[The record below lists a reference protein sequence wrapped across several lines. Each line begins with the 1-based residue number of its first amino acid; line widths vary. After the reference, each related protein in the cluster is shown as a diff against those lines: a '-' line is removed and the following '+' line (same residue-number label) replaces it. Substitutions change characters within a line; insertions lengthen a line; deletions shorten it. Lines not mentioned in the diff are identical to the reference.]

1 MIVDRIWE
9 GPDSRERRH
18 QNAMKKQLRFAALV
32 AGVAIIAAACS
43 DGGASTAPSTA
54 PESTAPSTAPESMA
68 PESQAPAGLAGE
80 VTLWHSYSSGAGT
93 ELQAL
98 NQVLDAVKAANPDLV
113 VNVLE
118 VPFSDIYNKWNTD
131 VATGAGPTMFIAPND
146 SLGFQAREG
155 VIADLDALLADK
167 LGDIVD
173 VAVSGSQVDGKLYMV
188 PESLKAVAA
197 IYDSAKIATPP
208 ATTDELL
215 AGITDGSIKAGFFA
229 IGQAYHNFGWW
240 GAFGGQLM
248 DDSGK
253 CIADTTGVSDAY
265 AYVKSL
271 GDAGAQLYANYD
283 DMANAYKAGEI
294 DYIID
299 GPWAS
304 GGYKEAVPTTAIAP
318 MPAGPAGPAQ
328 PLTGVDGWYIN
339 PNTPDLQLAVDFAL
353 AMTTQ
358 ESQQVMVDV
367 AGHIPANKN
376 ITISDPITQ
385 GFADAVATGFPR
397 PQVQQ
402 LDNFWGNFSNA
413 WQLVLESGEDPV
425 KAVADA
431 CAAMN
436 EANGL

>member
-1 MIVDRIWE
+1 
-9 GPDSRERRH
+9 
-18 QNAMKKQLRFAALV
+18 MKKQLRFAALV

-43 DGGASTAPSTA
+43 SGGATTAPSTA

-80 VTLWHSYSSGAGT
+80 VTLWHTYSSGAGT
-93 ELQAL
+93 ELPAL

-118 VPFSDIYNKWNTD
+118 VPFNDVFNKWNAD
-131 VATGAGPTMFIAPND
+131 VATGAATPTLFIAPND

-155 VIADLDALLADK
+155 VITDVDALIADK
-167 LGDIVD
+167 LGDTVQ
-173 VAVSGSQVDGKLYMV
+173 VAVDGSKVDGKLFMV

-208 ATTDELL
+208 ATTDELM
-215 AGITDGSIKAGFFA
+215 AGVTDGSIKAGFFA

-240 GAFGGQLM
+240 AAFGGQLM
-248 DDSGK
+248 DETGK

-265 AYVKSL
+265 QYVADL
-271 GDAGAQLYANYD
+271 QTAGAKMYANYD

-294 DYIID
+294 DYIVD

-304 GGYKEAVPTTAIAP
+304 GGYKEAVPTTAVAP
-318 MPAGPAGPAQ
+318 MPAGPVGPAQ

-339 PNTPDLQLAVDFAL
+339 PNTPDVQLAVDFAL

-358 ESQQVMVDV
+358 ASQQIMVDV
-367 AGHIPANKN
+367 AGHIPANAN
-376 ITISDPITQ
+376 IAITDPITQ

>member
-1 MIVDRIWE
+1 MSTTKR
-9 GPDSRERRH
+9 
-18 QNAMKKQLRFAALV
+18 RFAMLLATT
-32 AGVAIIAAACS
+32 AIIAAACS
-43 DGGASTAPSTA
+43 GGGTTSPAPSADASTPASTAPSTA
-54 PESTAPSTAPESMA
+54 PES
-68 PESQAPAGLAGE
+68 QAPAGLVGS
-80 VTLWHSYSSGAGT
+80 VSLWHSYSSGAGT
-93 ELQAL
+93 ELDAL
-98 NQVLDAVKAANPDLV
+98 NQVLDAVKAANPDLTV
-113 VNVLE
+113 EVLE

-155 VIADLDALLADK
+155 VIADIDSLLGGTVADT
-167 LGDIVD
+167 VQ
-173 VAVSGSQVDGKLYMV
+173 VAVDGSKVDGKLFMV

-208 ATTDELL
+208 TTTDELL
-215 AGITDGSIKAGFFA
+215 NGVKDGTIKAGFFA

-240 GAFGGQLM
+240 AAFGGQLM
-248 DDSGK
+248 DDTGK
-253 CIADTTGVSDAY
+253 CIADTTGVADAY
-265 AYVKSL
+265 QYMVDL
-271 GDAGAQLYANYD
+271 QTAGAKMYANYD

-294 DYIID
+294 DYIVD

-304 GGYKEAVPTTAIAP
+304 GGYKAEIPTTAVAP

-339 PNTPDLQLAVDFAL
+339 PNTPDLQLAVDFAT

-358 ESQQVMVDV
+358 ASQQIMVDV
-367 AGHIPANKN
+367 GGHIPANAN

-385 GFADAVATGFPR
+385 GFADAVETGFPR
-397 PQVQQ
+397 PQVKE

-413 WQLVLESGEDPV
+413 WQLVLETGADPTT
-425 KAVADA
+425 AVADA

-436 EANGL
+436 TANNK

>member
-1 MIVDRIWE
+1 
-9 GPDSRERRH
+9 
-18 QNAMKKQLRFAALV
+18 
-32 AGVAIIAAACS
+32 
-43 DGGASTAPSTA
+43 
-54 PESTAPSTAPESMA
+54 
-68 PESQAPAGLAGE
+68 
-80 VTLWHSYSSGAGT
+80 
-93 ELQAL
+93 
-98 NQVLDAVKAANPDLV
+98 

-118 VPFSDIYNKWNTD
+118 VPFADIYNKWNTD

-155 VIADLDALLADK
+155 VIADLDALLADR
-167 LGDIVD
+167 LEGISD
-173 VAVSGSQVDGKLYMV
+173 VAISGSQVDGKLYMV
-188 PESLKAVAA
+188 PESLKAVAMY
-197 IYDSAKIATPP
+197 YDTAKIATPP

-215 AGITDGSIKAGFFA
+215 AGVTDGSIVAGFFGP
-229 IGQAYHNFGWW
+229 GQAYHNFGWW
-240 GAFGGQLM
+240 AAFGGELM

-265 AYVKSL
+265 KYMADL
-271 GDAGAQLYANYD
+271 QAAGATMYANYD
-283 DMANAYKAGEI
+283 DMANAFKSGDIALI
-294 DYIID
+294 VD

-304 GGYKEAVPTTAIAP
+304 GGYKESLATLGVAP
-318 MPAGPAGPAQ
+318 MPAGPDGPSQ

-339 PNTPDLQLAVDFAL
+339 PNTEDLQLAVDFAL

-358 ESQQVMVDV
+358 EAQQVFVDV
-367 AGHIPANKN
+367 AGHIPANTN

-397 PQVQQ
+397 PQLKQ

>member
-1 MIVDRIWE
+1 
-9 GPDSRERRH
+9 
-18 QNAMKKQLRFAALV
+18 MKKQIRLAALV

-54 PESTAPSTAPESMA
+54 PESTAPSAAPESMA
-68 PESQAPAGLAGE
+68 PESQAPAALVGE
-80 VTLWHSYSSGAGT
+80 VTFWHTYSSGAGT
-93 ELQAL
+93 ELEAIT
-98 NQVLDAVKAANPDLV
+98 QVLDAVKAANPDLV

-118 VPFSDIYNKWNTD
+118 VPFNDVFNKWNAD
-131 VATGAGPTMFIAPND
+131 VATGAATPTLFIAPND

-155 VIADLDALLADK
+155 VIADLDMYLTDAMDET
-167 LGDIVD
+167 VQ
-173 VAVSGSQVDGKLYMV
+173 VAVDGSKVDGKFYMV

-215 AGITDGSIKAGFFA
+215 AGVTDGSINAGFFA

-240 GAFGGQLM
+240 AAFGGELM
-248 DDSGK
+248 DDTGK
-253 CIADTTGVSDAY
+253 CIADTTGVADSMQYMVD
-265 AYVKSL
+265 L
-271 GDAGAQLYANYD
+271 QTAGAKMYANYD
-283 DMANAYKAGEI
+283 DMANAFKAGDI
-294 DYIID
+294 DYIVD

-304 GGYKEAVPTTAIAP
+304 GGYKEAVPTTAVAP
-318 MPAGPAGPAQ
+318 MPAGPVGPAQ

-339 PNTPDLQLAVDFAL
+339 PNTPDVQLAVDFAK

-358 ESQQVMVDV
+358 AAQQIMVDV

-376 ITISDPITQ
+376 IAITDPITQ
-385 GFADAVATGFPR
+385 GFADAVATGYPR

-413 WQLVLESGEDPV
+413 WQLVLESGEDPT

>member
-1 MIVDRIWE
+1 M
-9 GPDSRERRH
+9 
-18 QNAMKKQLRFAALV
+18 NKQLRFAALV
-32 AGVAIIAAACS
+32 AGVAILAAACGG
-43 DGGASTAPSTA
+43 GGASTAPSAA
-54 PESTAPSTAPESMA
+54 PESAAPSAAPETTA
-68 PESQAPAGLAGE
+68 PESQAPAGLVGE

-93 ELQAL
+93 ELDAL
-98 NQVLDAVKAANPDLV
+98 NQVLDAVRAANPELV

-118 VPFSDIYNKWNTD
+118 VPFGDIYNKWNTD

-155 VIADLDALLADK
+155 VIADLDALLAGK
-167 LGDIVD
+167 LGDITD
-173 VAVSGSQVDGKLYMV
+173 VAVSGSKVDGKLYMV

-215 AGITDGSIKAGFFA
+215 AGIKDGSIKAGFFA
-229 IGQAYHNFGWW
+229 VGQAYHNFGWW
-240 GAFGGQLM
+240 AAFGGQLM

-253 CIADTTGVSDAY
+253 CIADTTGVADAY

-271 GDAGAQLYANYD
+271 GDAGAKLYANYD

-294 DYIID
+294 DYIVD

-304 GGYKEAVPTTAIAP
+304 GGYKGAVATTAVAP

-358 ESQQVMVDV
+358 ASQQIMVDV

-376 ITISDPITQ
+376 IAISDPITQ

>member
-1 MIVDRIWE
+1 
-9 GPDSRERRH
+9 
-18 QNAMKKQLRFAALV
+18 MKKQLRFAALV

-43 DGGASTAPSTA
+43 SGGASEAPASEA
-54 PESTAPSTAPESMA
+54 PASEAPASEAPASE
-68 PESQAPAGLAGE
+68 APAGLSGE

-93 ELQAL
+93 ELDAL

-118 VPFSDIYNKWNTD
+118 VPFADIYNKWNTD

-155 VIADLDALLADK
+155 VIADIDSLISDS
-167 LGDIVD
+167 LGDTVQ
-173 VAVSGSQVDGKLYMV
+173 VAVDGSKVDGKLYMV

-215 AGITDGSIKAGFFA
+215 AGVKDGSIKAGLFA
-229 IGQAYHNFGWW
+229 VGQAYHNFGWW
-240 GAFGGQLM
+240 GAFGGELM
-248 DDSGK
+248 DETGK

-271 GDAGAQLYANYD
+271 GDAGAKLYANYD

-294 DYIID
+294 DYIVD

-304 GGYKEAVPTTAIAP
+304 GGYKQAVPTTAIAP
-318 MPAGPAGPAQ
+318 MPAGPVGPAQ

-339 PNTPDLQLAVDFAL
+339 PNFEDQQLAVDFAK

-358 ESQQVMVDV
+358 ESQQIMVDV
-367 AGHIPANKN
+367 GGHIPANKN
-376 ITISDPITQ
+376 ITITDPITQ

>member
-1 MIVDRIWE
+1 
-9 GPDSRERRH
+9 
-18 QNAMKKQLRFAALV
+18 MKKQLRLAALV

-43 DGGASTAPSTA
+43 NGGASTAPSTGT
-54 PESTAPSTAPESMA
+54 ESTAPTTAPESVA
-68 PESQAPAGLAGE
+68 PESQAPAGLVGE

-93 ELQAL
+93 ELKAL
-98 NQVLDAVKAANPDLV
+98 NQVLDTVKAANPKLV

-118 VPFSDIYNKWNTD
+118 VPFGDIYNKWNTD

-167 LGDIVD
+167 LGDITD
-173 VAVSGSQVDGKLYMV
+173 VAVSGAKVDGKLYMV
-188 PESLKAVAA
+188 PESLKAVAMY
-197 IYDSAKIATPP
+197 YDTAKIATPP
-208 ATTDELL
+208 ATTDALL
-215 AGITDGSIKAGFFA
+215 AGVKDGSIVAGFFGP
-229 IGQAYHNFGWW
+229 GQAYHNFGWW
-240 GAFGGQLM
+240 AAFGGKLM
-248 DDSGK
+248 DDTGK
-253 CIADTTGVSDAY
+253 CVADTTGVADAY
-265 AYVKSL
+265 KYMADLKA
-271 GDAGAQLYANYD
+271 AGATMFVNYD
-283 DMANAYKAGEI
+283 DMANAFKAGDVALI
-294 DYIID
+294 VD

-304 GGYKEAVPTTAIAP
+304 GGYRESVATLGVAP
-318 MPAGPAGPAQ
+318 MPAGPAGPSQ

-339 PNTPDLQLAVDFAL
+339 PNTPDLELAVNFAL

-358 ESQQVMVDV
+358 EAQQVFVDV
-367 AGHIPANKN
+367 AGHIPSNKN

-397 PQVQQ
+397 PQAKQ
-402 LDNFWGNFSNA
+402 LDNFWANFSNA